1 LQGKI
6 GALKSA
12 LKFFSMQF
20 DLKFFRCPFVGMKIV
35 SFFFR
40 APVFEGFGDTR
51 EGNSNPSF

>member
-6 GALKSA
+6 DAFISA

-20 DLKFFRCPFVGMKIV
+20 DLKFFRFPFVGIKIV

-40 APVFEGFGDTR
+40 APVFGGFGDTR
-51 EGNSNPSF
+51 EGNSNPSV